1 MNDNRRYLNQYAM
14 LLGTYMG
21 VFWIAKFC
29 LIPSG
34 LTNTFLMLLFF
45 GLTLVVP
52 YMAYYFTKLYRDR
65 VLGGGIGFSH
75 AWLFIASMFIYAS
88 LLTAVG
94 HYVYL
99 EFMDNGY
106 IIDTYNGMLN
116 QLKAEQIPG
125 TEDYIEQMRQG
136 LDLLAGMTPIEL
148 VVQQLSNNIFT
159 GMLLALPLALM
170 VRKNITNQKEEKKEG
185 EA

>member
-1 MNDNRRYLNQYAM
+1 
-14 LLGTYMG
+14 
-21 VFWIAKFC
+21 
-29 LIPSG
+29 
-34 LTNTFLMLLFF
+34 
-45 GLTLVVP
+45 
-52 YMAYYFTKLYRDR
+52 
-65 VLGGGIGFSH
+65 
-75 AWLFIASMFIYAS
+75 MFIYAS

-170 VRKNITNQKEEKKEG
+170 VRKNIPNQEEEKKEG